1 MAPRFFFN
9 PRVQKTHVGKRDYK
23 NKESQ
28 LLRVGIS
35 GFSSQTPLLLRKD
48 VREMASEVERKLHT
62 QCQPGDGLISS
73 PVTYG
78 PATYGLCIYQVLNM
92 LLL

>member
-9 PRVQKTHVGKRDYK
+9 PRVQKTHVRKRDYK

-35 GFSSQTPLLLRKD
+35 WVLHKNRLLLRRD
-48 VREMASEVERKLHT
+48 VSEMASEVEPRLH
-62 QCQPGDGLISS
+62 PM
-73 PVTYG
+73 
-78 PATYGLCIYQVLNM
+78 PAWW
-92 LLL
+92 